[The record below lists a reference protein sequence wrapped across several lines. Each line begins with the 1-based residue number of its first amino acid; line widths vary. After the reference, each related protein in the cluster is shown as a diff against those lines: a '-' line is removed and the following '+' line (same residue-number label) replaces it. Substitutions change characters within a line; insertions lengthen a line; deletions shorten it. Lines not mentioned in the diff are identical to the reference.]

1 MILREYLYV
10 DSTVVRG
17 VLAQLESGIAES
29 ETQTEQKRKATGGGI
44 KGFAEH
50 TQSWGGD
57 ITTAKSLGDALFPRL
72 EDALESEG
80 LLEDVSGHLSTP
92 GAWESGAMR
101 KAMTPGKIVRITA
114 PGWLMDS
121 RFIASILT
129 SYAVVNRGLENMEIL
144 ERVTAPT
151 VPPKVKAK
159 QPGGANG
166 YEELPGEA
174 AALEGLIQLGHIGG
188 ASGLQGAFLRGIAQ
202 VMRGMFRPGL
212 HLTLTPEGEG
222 AGSVTLRLQEGRQY
236 LDTDPDVLFARY
248 GVGAQEWTVVGTVG
262 HHALPTP
269 DLAQSSF
276 MEGET
281 IRRANFARYV
291 TGLGTTL
298 GNLGFADLA
307 QEPDFSLVPWAVY
320 RTIGKPDGPS
330 ADHHPV

>member
-10 DSTVVRG
+10 DSTAVRG
-17 VLAQLESGIAES
+17 VLAQLDSGVAES
-29 ETQTEQKRKATGGGI
+29 ETQTEQKRKATGGGF

-50 TQSWGGD
+50 TQTWGED
-57 ITTAKSLGDALFPRL
+57 VTTAKSLGDALFPRL

-80 LLEDVSGHLSTP
+80 LLEDVSAHLSTP
-92 GAWESGAMR
+92 EAWDSDAMR

-129 SYAVVNRGLENMEIL
+129 SYAVINRGLENMEIL
-144 ERVTAPT
+144 KPATPPT
-151 VPPKVKAK
+151 VPPKGKVKA
-159 QPGGANG
+159 PGASGV
-166 YEELPGEA
+166 YRELPGEA

-188 ASGLQGAFLRGIAQ
+188 EGGLQGAYLRGIAQ
-202 VMRGMFRPGL
+202 VMRGMFMPGL
-212 HLTLTPEGEG
+212 HLTLTPEVEG
-222 AGSVTLRLQEGRQY
+222 AGSVMIRLQEGRQY
-236 LDTDPDVLFARY
+236 LDTDPDILFARY

-269 DLAQSSF
+269 DLTQSSF

-281 IRRANFARYV
+281 IRRAKFARYV

-298 GNLGFADLA
+298 GNIGFTDLA

-320 RTIGKPDGPS
+320 RTIGKPDGPY
-330 ADHHPV
+330 A